1 MMAQENQT
9 SFIYARHKSSLL
21 ILLLLLVGI
30 GFSYLQISKQSEEL
44 LVQDAIEDA
53 SLLAKS
59 LETFRK
65 YYSDNVISRALEAGM
80 EIRHDFR
87 DSKDSLPLPF
97 TLHNELSKQIGKEHF
112 GTVTRIFS
120 EYPYPWNRDGG
131 VKDQFESDALA
142 ALTKNPDKPFTLVE
156 GVDDDRILRFAKA
169 DLMHSSC
176 IGCHNSSPDSPKR
189 DWKVGDVAG
198 VLTISVPLT
207 AQHQMLHGKMGAGYI
222 LVGFL
227 LILLVV
233 ALYIANVI
241 SHSSILGLERE
252 VKGKIVKLEKTERS
266 LAAAQKVGRVG
277 NWVLDTD
284 SQRLWASQGLLD
296 LLGIGEEEFDG
307 TMGSLLK
314 HLHKDDRELFRKC
327 VDRALQGEEEVSED
341 YRIIRPD
348 GELRY
353 LHETARVV
361 EEENNSKRLV
371 GVVQDVTGKRN
382 REAKLT
388 MLSEALEQ
396 AVEAVL
402 ITDRSNNI
410 LYVNS
415 AFTEITGYA
424 LEEVIG
430 RNPNILSSGR
440 HGQEFYQRLW
450 DDLRS
455 RGFWKGVVWN
465 KRKNGDIFPEQIHI
479 KAIVNQQGRV
489 VNYTA
494 VFSDI
499 SEQLELEGKLRQAQ
513 KMEAIGIL
521 VGGIAHD
528 FNNILA
534 AITGNLYLV
543 KKDLEDRPEVKEKII
558 RVERESFRAAEMIA
572 QLLTFARKDLIQ
584 MVNVSLSDLY
594 RSTHNLVRVAIR
606 EDITLNW
613 NPCTSELC
621 INGDENQLKQI
632 LLNLVNNARDAV
644 DGVEKPEISVSLKEY
659 EPDRPFREKYPHACA
674 ELYACLEVSDNGCG
688 ISQDALQHVFEP
700 FYTTKEVGKG
710 TGLGLSMIFGS
721 VQNHDGVIDV
731 ESQVGRGSRF
741 CVYLPS
747 LACEKIASIEEKS
760 LEDVVMGNEETIL
773 VVDDEDM
780 VRSVARDL
788 LNSLNYIVLEACDG
802 VSAVEVFKANQTNI
816 RLVILDVV
824 MPQMGGVQA
833 AEMIRAISPD
843 MPIMFA
849 TGYDQ
854 GSVLEGI
861 NDWAS
866 IAVLSKPYRAKKIS
880 MEIQKLLG

>member
-1 MMAQENQT
+1 MVRERRT
-9 SFIYARHKSSLL
+9 SFFYARHKSSLL
-21 ILLLLLVGI
+21 ILIIILAGI

-65 YYSDNVISRALEAGM
+65 YYSDNVASRALEAGM
-80 EIRHDFR
+80 ELRYDFR
-87 DSKDSLPLPF
+87 DRKDSLPLPF
-97 TLHNELSKQIGKEHF
+97 TLHAELSKQIGKEHF
-112 GTVTRIFS
+112 GTESRIFS
-120 EYPYPWNRDGG
+120 NYPYPWNEAGG
-131 VKDQFESDALA
+131 VKDQFERDALS
-142 ALTKNPDKPFTLVE
+142 ALTENPDKPFTRVE

-169 DLMHSSC
+169 DLMYSSC
-176 IGCHNSSPDSPKR
+176 IGCHNNSSDSPKR

-198 VLTISVPLT
+198 VLSISVPISH
-207 AQHQMLHGKMGAGYI
+207 QHQTLHGKMDEGYV

-227 LILLVV
+227 LILLVI
-233 ALYIANVI
+233 ALYMANVI
-241 SHSSILGLERE
+241 SHSSILELERE
-252 VKGKIVKLEKTERS
+252 VKGKIIKLEKAEES
-266 LAAAQKVGRVG
+266 LAVAQKVGRVG

-284 SQRLWASQGLLD
+284 TQRLWISQGLLE
-296 LLGIGEEEFDG
+296 LLDVGEEEFDG
-307 TMGSLLK
+307 TMDSLLK

-327 VDRALQGEEEVSED
+327 VDRALQSGEEVSED
-341 YRIIRPD
+341 YRIILPS
-348 GELRY
+348 GEIRY
-353 LHETARVV
+353 LHETAQIV
-361 EEENNSKRLV
+361 EEEDNRRLV
-371 GVVQDVTGKRN
+371 GVAQDVTGKRN

-402 ITDRSNNI
+402 ITDKSNNI

-465 KRKNGDIFPEQIHI
+465 QRKSGDIFPEQIHI
-479 KAIVNQQGRV
+479 KAIVNQQGNV

-543 KKDLEDRPEVKEKII
+543 KKELEDRPEVKEKII
-558 RVERESFRAAEMIA
+558 RVESESFRAAEMIA

-594 RSTHNLVRVAIR
+594 QSTHNLVRVAIR
-606 EDITLNW
+606 EDIKLNW

-659 EPDRPFREKYPHACA
+659 EPDQAFREKYPHACE

-721 VQNHDGVIDV
+721 VQNHNGVIDV
-731 ESQVGRGSRF
+731 DSQVGRGSRF
-741 CVYLPS
+741 RVYLPS
-747 LACEKIASIEEKS
+747 LACKKNESIAEKS
-760 LEDVVMGNEETIL
+760 LEDVVLGNGETVL
-773 VVDDEDM
+773 VVDDEDI

-788 LNSLNYIVLEACDG
+788 LKSLNYTVLEASDG
-802 VSAVEVFKANQTNI
+802 VSAVEVFKANQANI

-824 MPQMGGVQA
+824 MPHMGGVQA

-854 GSVLEGI
+854 GSVLEGV

-866 IAVLSKPYRAKKIS
+866 ILVLSKPYRAKKIS